1 MSISYSNSYFGILL
15 DRAEDK
21 SYTYLSTLD
30 IDHDQLIFDW
40 CTGNI
45 YAYSLQFGKKFNN
58 TNFAKISGNINANY
72 KSRKNYCKSEGNGFL
87 AQQFNTAFGGID
99 AYNLPLGDYSST
111 FGRYT
116 ITHRSGEV
124 AIGHSNIHAYAFV
137 DSLSDVDKNFPQMLF
152 GIGNGSITTG
162 STRSNIFSV
171 TDHNVVVSGDSYVG
185 FTWAQG
191 NTDASAY
198 YMTSSKGNLTV
209 AQGINAQ
216 TITASRLMDVK
227 GSLNVDE
234 NAIIDS
240 IQINGDSY
248 TLRLANKYLPRQINR
263 SFITQGSQNYYNPTN
278 QEQYNAYVSRLENE
292 YTIDWIDYY
301 ESTFRDSICCFKAFD
316 TNPQSDSEYSPY
328 KSEDYSSVIEKLD
341 WYINGSNTSKQFILS
356 ECYPVYVS
364 ANKWRVDNYGSFQ
377 IKLQLN
383 TTDSSH
389 TGDILYLRPCRE
401 TYKILAAIAGD
412 VEGWFKNHTTTING
426 SSFRFR
432 WSPLT
437 QYQDSDYN
445 QDPQDVKT
453 KLDFSTRSNHQIYFC
468 IDEAKYYIKTYTGQ
482 LKEVDMGTCAPVDL
496 SLK

>member
-1 MSISYSNSYFGILL
+1 MPISYTSSYLGVLL
-15 DRAEDK
+15 TREEASKMVKTPSLTFD
-21 SYTYLSTLD
+21 S
-30 IDHDQLIFDW
+30 DQLIFDYNNY
-40 CTGNI
+40 NI
-45 YAYSLQFGKKFNN
+45 YSY
-58 TNFAKISGNINANY
+58 INALGTVKVAGNTWVDTGGYGTQRREGTGLHANTFNVGAGNASLNY
-72 KSRKNYCKSEGNGFL
+72 
-87 AQQFNTAFGGID
+87 
-99 AYNLPLGDYSST
+99 PLGDFSST
-111 FGRYT
+111 FGFATKTKRNY
-116 ITHRSGEV
+116 EV
-124 AIGHSNIHAYAFV
+124 AMGHFNIHAYAFH
-137 DSLSDVDKNFPQMLF
+137 DLISEIGNTPEPQMLF
-152 GIGNGSITTG
+152 GIGNGTSEAN
-162 STRSNIFSV
+162 RSNIFSV

-185 FTWAQG
+185 FTWKQG
-191 NTDASAY
+191 NADGSSY
-198 YMTSSKGNLTV
+198 YMSSSTGNLTV
-209 AQGINAQ
+209 AQGIAAKTVSATRKVQAGNLYVSNDANLS
-216 TITASRLMDVK
+216 TLY
-227 GSLNVDE
+227 
-234 NAIIDS
+234 
-240 IQINGDSY
+240 INNDSY
-248 TLRLANKYLPRQINR
+248 ALTLANEYLPRQINR
-263 SFITQGSQNYYNPTN
+263 SFISQGGRNYYNPTN

-316 TNPQSDSEYSPY
+316 TNPQSDNEYSPY
-328 KSEDYSSVIEKLD
+328 KSSDYSSVIEKLD
-341 WYINGSNTSKQFILS
+341 WYINGNNTSQQFILS

-377 IKLQLN
+377 IKLQLS

-437 QYQDSDYN
+437 QYQDSDDN

>member
-1 MSISYSNSYFGILL
+1 MSISYSTSYLGILL
-15 DRAEDK
+15 DRLQK
-21 SYTYLSTLD
+21 NSTSYVSD
-30 IDHDQLIFDW
+30 INIDHDQLIFDW
-40 CTGNI
+40 ATGNI
-45 YAYSLQFGKKFNN
+45 YAYSLAFNKKFNN
-58 TNFAKISGNINANY
+58 TNFAKISGNVNANY
-72 KSRKNYCKSEGNGFL
+72 TSGEDYGKVEGTGFL
-87 AQQFNTAFGGID
+87 GQQFNTCFGGID
-99 AYNLPLGDYSST
+99 AYNLPLSDYSST
-111 FGRYT
+111 FGRFT
-116 ITHRSGEV
+116 VARRDSEI

-137 DSLSDVDKNFPQMLF
+137 DSISDIDKKFPQMLF
-152 GIGNGSITTG
+152 GVGNGSRESATN
-162 STRSNIFSV
+162 RSNIFSV

-185 FTWAQG
+185 FTWKQG
-191 NTDASAY
+191 DADGSTY
-198 YMTSSKGNLTV
+198 YMSSSSGNLTV
-209 AQGINAQ
+209 AQGIAAK
-216 TITASRLMDVK
+216 TVSASTGVKTKYLDVY
-227 GSLNVDE
+227 NDA
-234 NAIIDS
+234 N
-240 IQINGDSY
+240 INTLYINSDSY
-248 TLRLANKYLPRQINR
+248 ALTLANDYLPRQINR
-263 SFITQGSQNYYNPTN
+263 KYISQNNVNYYYSTNP
-278 QEQYNAYVSRLENE
+278 EQYNAYVSRLENE

-316 TNPQSDSEYSPY
+316 TDPQSDNEFAPYNSSE
-328 KSEDYSSVIEKLD
+328 YSSVIEKLD
-341 WYINGSNTSKQFILS
+341 WYINGKNNSQQFILS

-401 TYKILAAIAGD
+401 TYKILAAVAGD

-437 QYQDSDYN
+437 QYQDSDSN
-445 QDPQDVKT
+445 QDPAEVKT

-482 LKEVDMGTCAPVDL
+482 LKEVDMGTCAPIDL